1 MLAHGW
7 VFTRLS
13 KLTFHQCFS
22 DEYTKRNKK
31 RWWICVSHLYMN
43 HFQETWN
50 AFAFSIIVNIEMQLK
65 SSYVEDKDPSVL
77 HIQLTGIDLGAY
89 AANESRR
96 YIITTSLIG
105 WAHNETDSC
114 DTMDADNQGLFSLSG
129 RTSYRKISWCFEAAR
144 FGLVFSNRYEIWQ
157 ARRQQC
163 CRGACRISER

>member
-1 MLAHGW
+1 
-7 VFTRLS
+7 
-13 KLTFHQCFS
+13 
-22 DEYTKRNKK
+22 
-31 RWWICVSHLYMN
+31 MN

-144 FGLVFSNRYEIWQ
+144 FGLVFSNRYGIWQ
-157 ARRQQC
+157 ARGSNAAEVPVEYQSDKIIITFNLTASRLHEIL
-163 CRGACRISER
+163 R